1 MAHFYKTRRYV
12 RSSVYSYAAFLFVCN
27 PKTRRDDYGRSI
39 MGGIKHRVRWEM
51 INGPL

>member
-1 MAHFYKTRRYV
+1 MAHFYKTSRYV
-12 RSSVYSYAAFLFVCN
+12 RSSVYSYAAFLFVRI
-27 PKTRRDDYGRSI
+27 PRTRPDDYGRRI